1 MAVHLN
7 LLTESLTEKF
17 HVARSYQAHPSTTS
31 VFSVCFGVGVYFGG
45 YMTVYDT
52 PTILQPTYVLASFH
66 KKKSHRPAMIHS
78 SSLPSLLASPG
89 ETNVPLRSLSRG

>member
-1 MAVHLN
+1 MQVAVHGWWVIMAVHLN

-66 KKKSHRPAMIHS
+66 KKKISQTCDDP
-78 SSLPSLLASPG
+78 LKLAS
-89 ETNVPLRSLSRG
+89 LSSRFAG